1 MSKNLKSLNSGVLK
15 CGASQFKANIPSV
28 NGVTLS
34 PATTNPVNLVIELT
48 KKDAEPIMTKL
59 SAAKVPSYLEEFTEE
74 STPMARIF
82 MAAPEKISFFADAQI
97 DLAKTKRMFVYATE
111 LPQWWLQ
118 GAVSN
123 SYIEELVFV
132 NTVALG
138 DNVFG
143 GLSDVANN
151 QTVKIMFCKDVV
163 FRDNAFG
170 PMLCNAIVIFNGQ
183 VTAHNETTLDFAGD
197 DFFDVIMAP
206 QEDTSKIAASAIKYD
221 VRNLTYHG
229 EWNETTRRWFGNLI
243 YYLNGE
249 PLDPQQ

>member
-1 MSKNLKSLNSGVLK
+1 MSKNLKSLMSGALK

-28 NGVTLS
+28 NGVTLA
-34 PATTNPVNLVIELT
+34 PATNNPVNLVIELT
-48 KKDAEPIMTKL
+48 KDDAEPIMTKL
-59 SAAKVPSYLEEFTEE
+59 SAASVPSYLEEFTED

-82 MAAPEKISFFADAQI
+82 MAAPETQEFFANAQI
-97 DLAKTKRMFVYATE
+97 DLAKTKRMYVYATA
-111 LPQWWLQ
+111 LPLYWLQ

-123 SYIEELVFV
+123 NYIEEIVFV
-132 NTVALG
+132 NEISLSE
-138 DNVFG
+138 DVFG

-151 QTVKIMFCKDVV
+151 QTIKIMFCKDVL
-163 FRDNAFG
+163 FEDNAFG

-183 VTAHNETTLDFAGD
+183 VTALNETTLNFAGD

-221 VRNLTYHG
+221 VRNLTYLG
-229 EWNETTRRWFGNLI
+229 EWNETTRSWFGDNI

>member
-1 MSKNLKSLNSGVLK
+1 MSKNLKSLMSGALK

-28 NGVTLS
+28 NGVTLA

-48 KKDAEPIMTKL
+48 KDDAEAVMTQL
-59 SAAKVPSYLEEFTEE
+59 SSASVPSYLEEFTED

-82 MAAPEKISFFADAQI
+82 MAAPETQEFFVDANI
-97 DLAKTKRMFVYATE
+97 DLAKTKRMYVYATA

-132 NTVALG
+132 NKVALSQ
-138 DNVFG
+138 DVFG
-143 GLSDVANN
+143 GLSDVADN

-163 FRDNAFG
+163 FEANAFG
-170 PMLCNAIVIFNGQ
+170 PMLCNAIVILNGQ
-183 VTAHNETTLDFAGD
+183 VTALNETTLDFGG

-206 QEDTSKIAASAIKYD
+206 QVDTSKITASAIKND
-221 VRNLTYHG
+221 VRNLTYLG
-229 EWNETTRRWFGNLI
+229 EWNQTTREWFGDKI
-243 YYLNGE
+243 YFLNGE
-249 PLDPQQ
+249 PLDPEQ

>member
-1 MSKNLKSLNSGVLK
+1 MSKNLKSLNSGALK

-28 NGVTLS
+28 NGVTLA

-48 KKDAEPIMTKL
+48 KDDAEPIMTKL
-59 SAAKVPSYLEEFTEE
+59 SAASVPSYLEEFTEE

-82 MAAPEKISFFADAQI
+82 MAAPETQQFFADAEI
-97 DLAKTKRMFVYATE
+97 DLAKTKRMYVYATA
-111 LPQWWLQ
+111 LPMWWLQ

-123 SYIEELVFV
+123 NYIEELVFV
-132 NTVALG
+132 NKVAL
-138 DNVFG
+138 DRDVFG
-143 GLSDVANN
+143 GLSDVAND

-163 FRDNAFG
+163 FEDNAFG
-170 PMLCNAIVIFNGQ
+170 SMLCNAIVIFNGQ
-183 VTAHNETTLDFAGD
+183 VTALNETTLDFGG

-221 VRNLTYHG
+221 VRNLTYYG
-229 EWNETTRRWFGNLI
+229 DWNETTRSWFGDLI